1 MGPWKGLPAVVQD
14 QSYTR
19 SVQRAG
25 GRAVLLPPDARDAED
40 PSGLLDLLDGLMLA
54 GGTDLAPSSYGAE
67 PHAEG
72 DAGDELR
79 DRFEIA
85 LISAALERELPLL
98 AICRGVQV
106 MNVARG
112 GDVVQHL
119 PEAVGHDRHRPVP
132 GAWAEHVERTDPSSR
147 VGTTVGER
155 IEVKSHH
162 HQGLGELGSGLRPV
176 AWSEQDDLVEGLEDP
191 EGYLFR
197 TAMNV
202 FRSRYRRAA
211 LAARRTLTLAP
222 TATDGLAAVEARHE
236 LIRLL
241 RGLAPRER
249 AAIVLT
255 AILDLPA
262 EEAGRVLGIQAS
274 TVRALAT
281 RARSHIKDEAED
293 RR

>member
-1 MGPWKGLPAVVQD
+1 MTDERPTIGIAAPVEPVDMGPWKGLPAVVQD
-14 QSYTR
+14 QRYTR

-25 GRAVLLPPDARDAED
+25 ARAVLLPPDAQDAED
-40 PSGLLDLLDGLMLA
+40 PAGLLDLLDGLMLA

-67 PHAEG
+67 PHAES

-119 PEAVGHDRHRPVP
+119 PDVVGHDHHRPVP
-132 GAWAEHVERTDPSSR
+132 GAWAEHGVRTDPSSR
-147 VGTTVGER
+147 VGTTVGAR

-191 EGYLFR
+191 ELPF
-197 TAMNV
+197 
-202 FRSRYRRAA
+202 A
-211 LAARRTLTLAP
+211 LGVLWHPEQEEEERLVEQLVA
-222 TATDGLAAVEARHE
+222 EARAY
-236 LIRLL
+236 R
-241 RGLAPRER
+241 
-249 AAIVLT
+249 
-255 AILDLPA
+255 
-262 EEAGRVLGIQAS
+262 EAGRPAGGSQRNQKEV
-274 TVRALAT
+274 
-281 RARSHIKDEAED
+281 AR
-293 RR
+293 